1 MPSPTTSTL
10 ELLTVRRTMIIP
22 HFPADLPAAIQGCF
36 SSCTSSQSGY
46 SCESLSNSFSG
57 VLNFVSSSKGSLFH
71 SRGHILMFWSTTLI
85 FVLATVVIIVGP
97 GLTMQAI
104 PGVIKYID
112 PSVVVGYSIHKI
124 DVLTGVI
131 AVITRLNACFYF
143 PFWPVPL

>member
-1 MPSPTTSTL
+1 
-10 ELLTVRRTMIIP
+10 
-22 HFPADLPAAIQGCF
+22 
-36 SSCTSSQSGY
+36 
-46 SCESLSNSFSG
+46 
-57 VLNFVSSSKGSLFH
+57 
-71 SRGHILMFWSTTLI
+71 MFWSTTLI